1 MKSHNT
7 SDGRQMESLLDRA
20 RVHPERSMVMLN
32 LNRYKADVEFPHGG
46 QYSNYMAAITHSV
59 EANGGAVLWRADVQ
73 GSVVGGL
80 EGFHEVLAVWY
91 PNYEAFTSLPDA
103 DGAKEMFR
111 YRKICV
117 EEAHIIELSTAG
129 ALTP

>member
-59 EANGGAVLWRADVQ
+59 KANGGAVLWRADVQ

-80 EGFHEVLAVWY
+80 EGFHEVPCGVVSELRGV
-91 PNYEAFTSLPDA
+91 YEFARCRWGEGNVSVSEDL
-103 DGAKEMFR
+103 R
-111 YRKICV
+111 
-117 EEAHIIELSTAG
+117 
-129 ALTP
+129 